1 MNKRIFTLMA
11 AAMLLGAP
19 MSNLAFAAN
28 PAPTTEEV
36 NIAAKNLANGVKFI
50 LKTDNGYAKVAAVE
64 KTKYCTVDVTN
75 ASAEEASVFEIRNY
89 SNKTFELW
97 VDGKQFVTNGA
108 NAATADKANNKSF
121 YAVKGGAAYGK
132 TDFTS
137 INTVELGTSGTVVYT
152 ATAQTKKIT
161 LDAEALNKNMSGKGF
176 SFQFPGAKS
185 TPDKNPFGNQM
196 VAVNAQE
203 VLVKL
208 GLGTED
214 TEAESLVFAVANEAG
229 LKLVEENGI
238 TAEDVKAATFVVVD
252 PQTTFGITGFGDGEG
267 HDFTTV
273 KGDKLKANNAKKDSE
288 IAYVNGVYKVEEED
302 ALGAAGQY
310 TISVANLKV
319 KKGNDE
325 NYNVSSF
332 HVGAYSLTT
341 GGLKSYVTTVKV
353 SASRS
358 YAKAQTTG
366 NTWAKASDILNTTG
380 AAIYNIY
387 FTGVQPSDEDAS
399 TSLYGTYLVSSYATA
414 GTTFNNVSLA
424 PNKVDLK
431 APSAQWAVIDMR
443 ENGEVTFQNVET
455 NETFD
460 ASLYKTTKAGIYDAY
475 NTEVGGKEADQ
486 IKLVPVTTT
495 EGFLTLSDTQLK
507 QKAQLIFNGEND
519 LVVSEVYMTYDGED
533 DKFIPVSDAG
543 KSQYWTVVKAVSVK
557 NQFDYIYLKDNEITT
572 KEDADMLSIQSYY
585 LTTKNADKKT
595 VGLKYSSSDLKLVE
609 VGDEIADDL
618 HRVVFKK
625 NTNGTYAVI
634 IVTDKL
640 DAEDAEDNYS
650 EVVKANAQ
658 KLYVESANSIFSQ
671 IAVASDK
678 DYSNVTISLNSL
690 GESLEA
696 APRHATLNSE
706 EGAISFKANKNGILE
721 GIIAA
726 EGMTFWLDT
735 ADSQAEMPTFYISKG
750 SVDSTSVDRNFL
762 YYATDS
768 MYYWNENKAKY
779 DVNADYALEGSYTGQ
794 LTVANKDDADVKAIF
809 RSATLAGIDTLNTT
823 VNGEAVVVAK
833 EAKEDVCLGG
843 VENFKYYITKV
854 GSGYVISPM
863 NEPNLYLY
871 NLNGKLG
878 FTGDAVKAL
887 VVTIGA
893 GDPTSNDAIE
903 TESSINV
910 IAGNGTIEIQGAAGK
925 KVSVTNVLG
934 KSIANTVLTSDN
946 ATITAPAG
954 IVVVAVEGEEAVK
967 AVVK

>member
-11 AAMLLGAP
+11 VAMLLGAP

-28 PAPTTEEV
+28 PTPTTEEV
-36 NIAAKNLANGVKFI
+36 DFTAKNLANGVKFI
-50 LKTDNGYAKVAAVE
+50 LKTSNGYVKVAAVE
-64 KTKYCTVDVTN
+64 KTKYYTVDADD
-75 ASAEEASVFEIRNY
+75 ASADEASVFEIRNY

-97 VDGKQFVTNGA
+97 VEGKQFVTNGA
-108 NAATADKANNKSF
+108 NAATADKADNKSF
-121 YAVKGGAAYGK
+121 YAVKNGAACEK
-132 TDFTS
+132 TDFES
-137 INTVELGTSGTVVYT
+137 INTVELGASGTVVYT

-185 TPDKNPFGNQM
+185 VPDKNPFGNQM
-196 VAVNAQE
+196 VAVSAQD
-203 VLVKL
+203 VLAELDLVAEDA
-208 GLGTED
+208 GTEGF
-214 TEAESLVFAVANEAG
+214 VFAVANEAG
-229 LKLVEENGI
+229 LKLLKADGVIAEN
-238 TAEDVKAATFVVVD
+238 VKAATFVVVD
-252 PQTTFGITGFGDGEG
+252 PQTTFGITGFNDGEG

-288 IAYVNGVYKVEEED
+288 IAYVNGVYTVVEED

-310 TISVANLKV
+310 TISMANLKV
-319 KKGNDE
+319 KRGNDE
-325 NYNVSSF
+325 NKEVPSIY
-332 HVGAYSLTT
+332 VGAYSLTV
-341 GGLKSYVTTVKV
+341 GGLKSYVTTVT
-353 SASRS
+353 ASRS

-366 NTWAKASDILNTTG
+366 NTWVKASDILNTTG

-387 FTGVQPSDEDAS
+387 FTGAQPSDNDAS
-399 TSLYGTYLVSSYATA
+399 TSLYGTYLVSDYAETGTA
-414 GTTFNNVSLA
+414 FNETNLA
-424 PNKVDLK
+424 PSKVDLK
-431 APSAQWAVIDMR
+431 APSAQWVIVAMG
-443 ENGEVTFQNVET
+443 ENGKVTFKNVET
-455 NETFD
+455 NRTFD
-460 ASLYKTTKAGIYDAY
+460 ANLYKTTKAGIYDAY
-475 NTEVGGKEADQ
+475 NTAVGTTKFADQ

-495 EGFLTLSDTQLK
+495 EGFLTLSDAQLK
-507 QKAQLIFNGEND
+507 QKAQLIFNGKND
-519 LVVSEVYMTYDGED
+519 LVVSEVYMTYDGD
-533 DKFIPVSDAG
+533 GDKFIPVSDAS

-625 NTNGTYAVI
+625 NANGTYAVI

-640 DAEDAEDNYS
+640 DADDAKDNYV
-650 EVVKANAQ
+650 EVVKADAQ
-658 KLYVESANSIFSQ
+658 KLYVESANSTFSQ
-671 IAVASDK
+671 IAVANDK
-678 DYSNVTISLNSL
+678 DYSKVTISLNSL

-762 YYATDS
+762 YYAMDS

-779 DVNADYALEGSYTGQ
+779 DVNANYALEGSYTGL
-794 LTVANKDDADVKAIF
+794 LTVSNKSDADVKAIF
-809 RSATLAGIDTLNTT
+809 RGATLAGIDTLNTT
-823 VNGEAVVVAK
+823 VNGKAVVVAK
-833 EAKEDVCLGG
+833 ETREDVCLDG
-843 VENFKYYITKV
+843 VDNFKYYITKA

-863 NEPNLYLY
+863 SEPNLYLY

-887 VVTIGA
+887 VVTLSA

-903 TESSINV
+903 AESSINV
-910 IAGNGTIEIQGAAGK
+910 ISGNGTIEIQGAAGK
-925 KVSVTNVLG
+925 MVSITNVLG
-934 KSIANTVLTSDN
+934 QAIAKAVLTSDN
-946 ATITAPAG
+946 ATIAVPAG
-954 IVVVAVEGEEAVK
+954 IVVVAIEGEEAVK